1 MRKSTLILSGIIL
14 LGVILF
20 ASVYFVPG
28 CRTKLLGTA
37 EAPKAPPAQ
46 KSARMVD
53 EEADAPPIPYVSL
66 QINGRDE
73 LDAFAGAP
81 LLLTVRLSNPRAMN
95 AAAENFAREQLIQET
110 ERGIAEGNWTAEQAQ
125 AGLAKMRRK
134 KEIRPLQWG
143 DASRGWNEYVQLAT
157 IASDGKTS
165 PLAWPTTPLAPPAAG
180 GLSLDARKTA
190 ELKYAI
196 APDAS
201 FGIAPGEYQL
211 VALLVVPE
219 AGNPPAEHWRG
230 QAISAPVKLKISPM
244 PPSPDAAQE
253 EQINLDFARFYT
265 AGGDLNKALDH
276 AQRSL
281 TANPG
286 SLAALSL
293 SGEIKEALGDDAG
306 ALADYQSALGAFRR
320 QYPRA
325 YEPPLALLDAIKRL
339 VDKNSMRQ

>member
-1 MRKSTLILSGIIL
+1 MRKPTLILGGIIL

-20 ASVYFVPG
+20 AAVYFVPS

-37 EAPKAPPAQ
+37 EGPTAPPAQ
-46 KSARMVD
+46 KNARMVD

-66 QINGRDE
+66 QINGSDE
-73 LDAFAGAP
+73 LDTFAGVP

-110 ERGIAEGNWTAEQAQ
+110 ERGIAEGTWTAEQAQ
-125 AGLAKMRRK
+125 AGLARLRRK

-143 DASRGWNEYVQLAT
+143 DASRGWNEYVHFTAIT
-157 IASDGKTS
+157 NEGKTS
-165 PLAWPTTPLAPPAAG
+165 PLAWPITPLAPPAAG

-196 APDAS
+196 APAS
-201 FGIAPGEYQL
+201 SSGISPGEYQL

-219 AGNPPAEHWRG
+219 AENPPAEHWRG
-230 QAISAPVKLKISPM
+230 QVISAPVKLKISPM
-244 PPSPDAAQE
+244 PPSPDAAQA
-253 EQINLDFARFYT
+253 EQINLDFARFYM
-265 AGGDLNKALDH
+265 AGGDLRKALDH

-293 SGEIKEALGDDAG
+293 SGEIKESQGDDAG
-306 ALADYQSALGAFRR
+306 ALADYQSALGAFRL

-339 VDKNSMRQ
+339 VDKQTMQQ